1 MAKTDRK
8 HVCIYN
14 KPCWCGA
21 GAETRVLH
29 NRVVV
34 GGVGGKSGWPM
45 KMESVGVHP
54 AQAAEE
60 AENYRKCGVPTDFK
74 DGCPVATSRAH
85 YLKILKLNKMHE
97 RSQVLSGRPCA

>member
-1 MAKTDRK
+1 MSQK

-14 KPCWCGA
+14 RKCWCGA

-45 KMESVGVHP
+45 KVESCGVHP
-54 AQAAEE
+54 KQAAEE
-60 AENYRKCGVPTDFK
+60 AENYRKAGCSTNMSK
-74 DGCPVATSRAH
+74 DGCPIATSRAH

-97 RSQVLSGRPCA
+97 RSQVASGRPCA